1 MSPDRMLDRLLIL
14 IPAYNEQE
22 AIRQVVTQVRAVMPD
37 VDVLV
42 VDDGSSD
49 ATAREAEAAG
59 ALVVRHPFNLCVGG
73 AVQTGLKFAQR
84 AGYDMVIRLDGD
96 GQHDPDDIPHL
107 YAALRSCQA
116 DVAVYSRFLAAE
128 RLATPIPRLR
138 RLGIHLFALAV
149 TLLTGR
155 RATDTTSGFIGM
167 NRRAITT
174 LAAYMPQDYPE
185 VESRIILYKAG
196 LTALELPGRMRTR
209 LSGVSSIN
217 SWRSLYY
224 ALKVSVAV
232 LTTILKDVP
241 VVKGEHARGMEGV
254 YARSYTSR
262 AAGYSPRS

>member
-1 MSPDRMLDRLLIL
+1 MPPHRVLDRLLIL
-14 IPAYNEQE
+14 IPAYNEQG
-22 AIRQVVTQVRAVMPD
+22 ASRQVVTQVRAVMPA

-59 ALVVRHPFNLCVGG
+59 AFVVRHPFNLCVGG
-73 AVQTGLKFAQR
+73 AVQTGLKFAQQ
-84 AGYDMVIRLDGD
+84 ASYDMVIRLDGD
-96 GQHDPDDIPHL
+96 GQHDPHDIPAL
-107 YAALRSCQA
+107 YAALRSRRA
-116 DVAVYSRFLAAE
+116 DVAVYSRFLETEAPAM
-128 RLATPIPRLR
+128 PIPRLR
-138 RLGIHLFALAV
+138 RLGIYLFALAV

-185 VESRIILYKAG
+185 VESRIILHKAG
-196 LTALELPGRMRTR
+196 LTVLELPGRMQAR

-232 LTTILKDVP
+232 LTAILKDVP
-241 VVKGEHARGMEGV
+241 VVKGEHATGMEGI
-254 YARSYTSR
+254 YAGSYTSR
-262 AAGYSPRS
+262 ATSHSPLP